1 MTYDRAKDPRRVID
15 INKARAKKEL
25 KAHNQKSPNAI
36 YDYEHDK
43 ILNDP
48 DGTVYN
54 PNDPYP
60 RPYR

>member
-1 MTYDRAKDPRRVID
+1 MPADRSKDPRRVID
-15 INKARAKKEL
+15 INKVRVKKEL
-25 KAHNQKSPNAI
+25 KAQTTRSPNAI

-48 DGTVYN
+48 DGTIYN
-54 PNDPYP
+54 PSDPYP